1 MVYRRRF
8 LSNPSIYFPP
18 AVVPAEEPVTVA
30 VAAEEPV
37 TVAVA
42 AEEPVTVAAEEP
54 EVVVVEPV
62 VATPKAPKRASKAK
76 KTPVAE

>member
-18 AVVPAEEPVTVA
+18 AVVP
-30 VAAEEPV
+30 AEEPV